1 MYCLGYANKQERSQ
15 TYSSAELREICK
27 AGHEGQ
33 SSRSLQSSKPAAL
46 PLAEGL
52 CQCPGLPSI
61 QHL

>member
-1 MYCLGYANKQERSQ
+1 MYCLGYANKKKRSQ
-15 TYSSAELREICK
+15 ACFSAELREICK

-33 SSRSLQSSKPAAL
+33 SSSSLQSSKPAAL

-52 CQCPGLPSI
+52 WQRPGLPSI